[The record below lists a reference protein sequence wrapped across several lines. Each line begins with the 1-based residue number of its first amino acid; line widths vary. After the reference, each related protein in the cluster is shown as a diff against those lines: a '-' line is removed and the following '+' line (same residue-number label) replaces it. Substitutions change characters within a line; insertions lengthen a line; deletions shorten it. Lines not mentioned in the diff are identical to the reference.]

1 MKNIG
6 LNIENLLR
14 KIDKINQI
22 SNEEWIEGLEDR
34 KLKEL
39 EFHDQDRDKD
49 GEWKL
54 EDNHEKYYGN
64 RKYYSTV
71 HRSQQY
77 IKDWIIK
84 ESKDKVFLDYA
95 CGEGDYG
102 ILAAESGAA
111 LSIGLDISPISIENA
126 NEKAREKNIPL
137 NQKGG
142 IVFFQGDCENTKLPD
157 NSIDVII
164 CSGMLHHL
172 DRSYAFPELR
182 RILKPGGKILA
193 AEALNYN
200 PAIKLYRMLTP
211 AMRTDFEKEHI
222 LSLKDLKFAKHFL
235 DVRDI
240 RYWHVIGYIGG
251 KLPFLFPLLD
261 NIDKILEKI
270 PLIQLMGWQFTF
282 VLQKNDNDS

>member
-1 MKNIG
+1 MK
-6 LNIENLLR
+6 IEQLIS
-14 KIDKINQI
+14 KILSIKSIPN
-22 SNEEWIEGLEDR
+22 SEWMEGLEDR

-49 GEWKL
+49 FKKESKDEG
-54 EDNHEKYYGN
+54 DYEKYYGN

-71 HRSQQY
+71 HRSQEY
-77 IKDWIIK
+77 IKNWIIK

-102 ILAAESGAA
+102 ILAAESGAT
-111 LSIGLDISPISIENA
+111 LSLGLDISPLSIENA

-137 NQKGG
+137 DQKGG
-142 IVFFQGDCENTKLPD
+142 IIFFQGDCENTKLPD
-157 NSIDVII
+157 NSIDTII

-235 DVRDI
+235 DVKEI
-240 RYWHVIGYIGG
+240 KFWHVIGYVGG
-251 KLPFLFPLLD
+251 KLPFLFPILD

-270 PLIQLMGWQFTF
+270 PFINLMGWQFTF
-282 VLQKNDNDS
+282 VLQKRED

>member
-1 MKNIG
+1 MK
-6 LNIENLLR
+6 IEQLIL
-14 KIDKINQI
+14 KILSIKSIPN
-22 SNEEWIEGLEDR
+22 SEWMEGLEDR

-49 GEWKL
+49 FKKESKDEG
-54 EDNHEKYYGN
+54 DYEKYYGN

-71 HRSQQY
+71 HRSQEY
-77 IKDWIIK
+77 IKNWIIK

-102 ILAAESGAA
+102 ILAAESGAT
-111 LSIGLDISPISIENA
+111 LSLGLDISPLSIENA
-126 NEKAREKNIPL
+126 NEKAKEKNIPL
-137 NQKGG
+137 DQKGG
-142 IVFFQGDCENTKLPD
+142 IIFFQGDCENTKLPD
-157 NSIDVII
+157 NSIDTII

-235 DVRDI
+235 DVKEI
-240 RYWHVIGYIGG
+240 KFWHVIGYVGG

-270 PLIQLMGWQFTF
+270 PFINLMGWQFTF
-282 VLQKNDNDS
+282 VLQKRED

>member
-1 MKNIG
+1 MK
-6 LNIENLLR
+6 IEQLIS
-14 KIDKINQI
+14 KILSIKSIPN
-22 SNEEWIEGLEDR
+22 SEWMEGLEDR

-39 EFHDQDRDKD
+39 EFHDQDRDKEFKKESKD
-49 GEWKL
+49 EG
-54 EDNHEKYYGN
+54 DYEKYYGN

-71 HRSQQY
+71 HRSQEY
-77 IKDWIIK
+77 IKNWIIK

-102 ILAAESGAA
+102 ILAAESGAT
-111 LSIGLDISPISIENA
+111 LSLGLDISPLSIENA

-137 NQKGG
+137 DQKGG
-142 IVFFQGDCENTKLPD
+142 IIFFQGDCENTKLPD
-157 NSIDVII
+157 NSIDTII

-235 DVRDI
+235 DVKEI
-240 RYWHVIGYIGG
+240 KFWHVIGYVGG
-251 KLPFLFPLLD
+251 KLPFLFPILD

-270 PLIQLMGWQFTF
+270 PFINLMGWQFTF
-282 VLQKNDNDS
+282 VLQKRED

>member
-1 MKNIG
+1 MKNTSIKD
-6 LNIENLLR
+6 LLYE
-14 KIDKINQI
+14 INKINQI
-22 SNEEWIEGLEDR
+22 SNQEWMEGLEDR

-39 EFHDQDRDKD
+39 EFHDQDRDK
-49 GEWKL
+49 KF
-54 EDNHEKYYGN
+54 EKELKDQGDYDKYHGN

-84 ESKDKVFLDYA
+84 ESKNKVFLDYA

-102 ILAAESGAA
+102 ILAAESGAT
-111 LSIGLDISPISIENA
+111 LSLGLDISSLSIENA

-142 IVFFQGDCENTKLPD
+142 IMFFQGDCENTKLPD
-157 NSIDVII
+157 NSIDAII

-211 AMRTDFEKEHI
+211 SMRTDFEKEHI
-222 LSLKDLKFAKHFL
+222 LSLKDLKFANHFF
-235 DVRDI
+235 DVKEI
-240 RYWHVIGYIGG
+240 KFWHIIGYVGG
-251 KLPFLFPLLD
+251 KLPFLFPILD

-270 PLIQLMGWQFTF
+270 PFINLMGWQFTF
-282 VLQKNDNDS
+282 VLQKRKD